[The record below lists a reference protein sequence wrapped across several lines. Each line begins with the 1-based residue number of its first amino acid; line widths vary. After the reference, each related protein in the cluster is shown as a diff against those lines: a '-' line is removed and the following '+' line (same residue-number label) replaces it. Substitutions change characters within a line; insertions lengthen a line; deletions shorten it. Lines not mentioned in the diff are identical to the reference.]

1 MDAPMRQHEYQLKT
15 FVHRVLAL
23 RLLVAGLIVA
33 VAFGAIA
40 YARGYERIGEAVVL
54 TARNGI
60 ERIRIDVRQLLE
72 NTNLELRVAIQQV
85 LDTQPDHPP
94 DRRNGQFVIVRF
106 YDPHGAALAEHV
118 VPIGTDAATLTHILE
133 TGSKQFPTD
142 DKLWQ
147 QRIEIAGHPYIH
159 MVMPVMDR
167 HGALAVYAEGLFRV
181 SEEAV
186 AQVRRTAMQT
196 ALYVSLIVLATALL
210 LYPVILT
217 LMRRLAH
224 YSESLLTANLEVL
237 EVLGSAIAKRDSDT
251 DAHNYRVTLY
261 SLRLAEATGLNAER
275 VRALI
280 KGAFLHDVGKIGVRD
295 NILHK
300 PARLDVEEFRIMQT
314 HVDHGLD
321 IVHRSRWLADAEDV
335 VGSHHEKFDG
345 SGYPKQLA
353 GEAIP
358 LEARIFAIA
367 DVFDALT
374 SRRPY
379 KEPLSFDETM
389 QILESGRGQ
398 HFDPAL
404 LDHFAAIARELYDR
418 YCGRDDDGLRE
429 EVRTVVGRFF
439 VGGLET
445 LRY

>member
-1 MDAPMRQHEYQLKT
+1 MPQREYQLKT

-23 RLLVAGLIVA
+23 RLLAAGVIVA
-33 VAFGAIA
+33 VVFGAIT
-40 YARGYERIGEAVVL
+40 YVRGYERIGEAVVL

-60 ERIRIDVRQLLE
+60 ERIRSEVRRLLD
-72 NTNLELRVAIQQV
+72 TTTLDARVAIQQV
-85 LDTQPDHPP
+85 LDTETAYRP
-94 DRRNGQFVIVRF
+94 DRRYGQFAYVRF
-106 YDPHGAALAEHV
+106 YDTRGTGLGERVA
-118 VPIGTDAATLTHILE
+118 PIDTDAATLTRIIGAD
-133 TGSKQFPTD
+133 TQRFPD
-142 DKLWQ
+142 ADELWQ
-147 QRIEIAGHPYIH
+147 QNIEIAGHPYIH
-159 MVMPVMDR
+159 LVMPVMDR
-167 HGALAVYAEGLFRV
+167 HGTLAVYAEGLFRV
-181 SEEAV
+181 SEEAM
-186 AQVRRTAMQT
+186 AQVRRTAVQT
-196 ALYVSLIVLATALL
+196 ALYVNLIVLATTLL

-217 LMRRLAH
+217 LMRRLAR
-224 YSESLLTANLEVL
+224 YSESLLAANLEVL

-261 SLRLAEATGLNAER
+261 SLRLAKAAGLDTER
-275 VRALI
+275 TRALI
-280 KGAFLHDVGKIGVRD
+280 KGSFLHDVGKIGVRD
-295 NILHK
+295 HILHK
-300 PARLDVEEFRIMQT
+300 PGRLDADEFRIMQT

-321 IVHRSRWLADAEDV
+321 IVHRSRWLADAVDV

-345 SGYPKQLA
+345 SGYPKQTA

-389 QILESGRGQ
+389 QILESGRNK

-418 YCGRDDDGLRE
+418 YCGRDDDGLRD
-429 EVRTVVGRFF
+429 EVRAVVGRFF

>member
-1 MDAPMRQHEYQLKT
+1 MRQREYKLKI

-23 RLLVAGLIVA
+23 RLLAGGVIVA

-40 YARGYERIGEAVVL
+40 YARGYERIGDVVVL

-60 ERIRIDVRQLLE
+60 ERVRIDVRRLLD
-72 NTNLELRVAIQQV
+72 TSRLDLRAAIQQV
-85 LDTQPDHPP
+85 LDAQLDQPP
-94 DRRNGQFVIVRF
+94 DRRYGQFAYARF
-106 YDPHGAALAEHV
+106 YDTRGAVLGERV
-118 VPIGTDAATLTHILE
+118 KPVNTDGATLTRLIGA
-133 TGSKQFPTD
+133 GSQRFPAAD
-142 DKLWQ
+142 EVWLQNID
-147 QRIEIAGHPYIH
+147 IAGHPYIH
-159 MVMPVMDR
+159 TVMPVIDR
-167 HGALAVYAEGLFRV
+167 HGTLAAYAEGLFRV
-181 SEEAV
+181 SEEAM
-186 AQVRRTAMQT
+186 AQVRRTALQT
-196 ALYVSLIVLATALL
+196 ALYVGLIVLATALL

-217 LMRRLAH
+217 LMRRLAS
-224 YSESLLTANLEVL
+224 YSESLLASNLETL

-261 SLRLAEATGLNAER
+261 SLRLAEAVGLDAER

-300 PARLDVEEFRIMQT
+300 PTRLNAEEFRIMQT

-321 IVHRSRWLADAEDV
+321 IVHRSRWLADAENV

-353 GEAIP
+353 GEAIAI
-358 LEARIFAIA
+358 EARIFAIA

-379 KEPLSFDETM
+379 KKPLSFDETM
-389 QILESGRGQ
+389 TILESGRGL
-398 HFDPAL
+398 HFDPVL
-404 LDHFAAIARELYDR
+404 LDRFAALARALYDS
-418 YCGRDDDGLRE
+418 YCGRDDDGLRD
-429 EVRTVVGRFF
+429 EVRAVVDRFF

>member
-1 MDAPMRQHEYQLKT
+1 MRQREYQLKT

-23 RLLVAGLIVA
+23 RLLATGVVVA

-40 YARGYERIGEAVVL
+40 YARGYERIGEAVAL
-54 TARNGI
+54 TAHNGI
-60 ERIRIDVRQLLE
+60 ERIRIEVRRLLD
-72 NTNLELRVAIQQV
+72 TTTLAPRVAMQQA
-85 LDTQPDHPP
+85 LDAQPDLPP
-94 DRRNGQFVIVRF
+94 DRRNGQFAAVRF
-106 YDPHGAALAEHV
+106 YDPRGAALAERV
-118 VPIGTDAATLTHILE
+118 VPIDTDAATLARILDS
-133 TGSKQFPTD
+133 GARRFPGAGE
-142 DKLWQ
+142 LWQ
-147 QRIEIAGHPYIH
+147 QNIDIAGHPYIH
-159 MVMPVMDR
+159 LVMPVIDR
-167 HGALAVYAEGLFRV
+167 HGALTVYAEGLFRV
-181 SEEAV
+181 SEEAM
-186 AQVRRTAMQT
+186 AQVRRTALQT
-196 ALYVSLIVLATALL
+196 ALYVNLIVLATTLL

-217 LMRRLAH
+217 LMHRLAR
-224 YSESLLTANLEVL
+224 YSESLLAANLEVL

-261 SLRLAEATGLNAER
+261 SLRLAEAAGLNAER

-280 KGAFLHDVGKIGVRD
+280 KGAFLHDVGKIGIRD
-295 NILHK
+295 HILHK
-300 PARLDVEEFRIMQT
+300 PARLDADEFRIMQT

-321 IVHRSRWLADAEDV
+321 IVQRSRWLADAEDV
-335 VGSHHEKFDG
+335 VGSHHEKYDG
-345 SGYPKQLA
+345 SGYPKQTA
-353 GEAIP
+353 GDAIP

-389 QILESGRGQ
+389 QILDSGRGQ

-404 LDHFAAIARELYDR
+404 LDHFATIARALYDR
-418 YCGRDDDGLRE
+418 YCGRDDEGLRD
-429 EVRTVVGRFF
+429 EVRAVVGRFF

>member
-1 MDAPMRQHEYQLKT
+1 MRQREYQLKT

-23 RLLVAGLIVA
+23 RLLAAGVIVA

-40 YARGYERIGEAVVL
+40 YVRGYERIGEAVVM
-54 TARNGI
+54 TARGGI
-60 ERIRIDVRQLLE
+60 ERIRVDVRRLLD
-72 NTNLELRVAIQQV
+72 TTTLDTRVAIQQV
-85 LDTQPDHPP
+85 LDAQVGHPP
-94 DRRNGQFVIVRF
+94 DRRYGQFAAVRF
-106 YDPHGAALAEHV
+106 HDPRGAALAERV
-118 VPIGTDAATLTHILE
+118 VPIDTDAATLTRILDS
-133 TGSKQFPTD
+133 GAPRFPVAD
-142 DKLWQ
+142 ALWQ
-147 QRIEIAGHPYIH
+147 QSIDIAGHPYLH
-159 MVMPVMDR
+159 LVMPVMDR

-181 SEEAV
+181 SEEAM
-186 AQVRRTAMQT
+186 AQVRRTAVQT
-196 ALYVSLIVLATALL
+196 ALYVNLIVLATTLL

-217 LMRRLAH
+217 LMRRLAR
-224 YSESLLTANLEVL
+224 YSESLLAANLEVL

-261 SLRLAEATGLNAER
+261 ALRLAEAAGLDTER

-345 SGYPKQLA
+345 SGYPRQLA

-379 KEPLSFDETM
+379 KEPLSYDETM
-389 QILESGRGQ
+389 KILEAGRGQ

-404 LDHFAAIARELYDR
+404 LDHFGAIAHALYDR
-418 YCGRDDDGLRE
+418 YCGRDDDGLRAA
-429 EVRTVVGRFF
+429 VRTVVGRFF

>member
-1 MDAPMRQHEYQLKT
+1 MRQREYQLKT

-23 RLLVAGLIVA
+23 RLLAAGMIVA

-60 ERIRIDVRQLLE
+60 ERIRLDVRRLLD
-72 NTNLELRVAIQQV
+72 TTALDMRSAIQQV
-85 LDTQPDHPP
+85 LDTEPAYRP
-94 DRRNGQFVIVRF
+94 DRRYGQFAYVRF
-106 YDPHGAALAEHV
+106 YDTRGTGLGERV
-118 VPIGTDAATLTHILE
+118 TPIDTDAATLTRIVGAD
-133 TGSKQFPTD
+133 TQRFPGAD
-142 DKLWQ
+142 ELWQ
-147 QRIEIAGHPYIH
+147 QNIDIAGHPYIH
-159 MVMPVMDR
+159 MVMPVIDR
-167 HGALAVYAEGLFRV
+167 HGALAAYAEGLFRV
-181 SEEAV
+181 SEEAM
-186 AQVRRTAMQT
+186 AQVRRTAVQT
-196 ALYVSLIVLATALL
+196 ALYVNLIVLATTLL

-217 LMRRLAH
+217 LMRRLAR
-224 YSESLLTANLEVL
+224 YSESLLAANLEVL

-261 SLRLAEATGLNAER
+261 SLRLAEAAGLNAER

-295 NILHK
+295 HILHK
-300 PARLDVEEFRIMQT
+300 PARLDAEEFRIMQT

-321 IVHRSRWLADAEDV
+321 IVHRSRWLADAEEV

-358 LEARIFAIA
+358 LEARIFALA

-389 QILESGRGQ
+389 QILEAGRGK

-404 LDHFAAIARELYDR
+404 LDHFGAIARTLYDS
-418 YCGRDDDGLRE
+418 YCGRDDDGLRD
-429 EVRTVVGRFF
+429 EVRAVVGRFF

>member
-1 MDAPMRQHEYQLKT
+1 MRQREYQLKT

-23 RLLVAGLIVA
+23 RLLAAGVIVA
-33 VAFGAIA
+33 VVFGAIT
-40 YARGYERIGEAVVL
+40 YVRGYERIGEAVVL

-60 ERIRIDVRQLLE
+60 ERIRADVRRLLD
-72 NTNLELRVAIQQV
+72 TTTLAPRVAIQQV
-85 LDTQPDHPP
+85 LDAQPDQPP
-94 DRRNGQFVIVRF
+94 DRRNGQFAAVRF
-106 YDPHGAALAEHV
+106 HDPRGAALAERV
-118 VPIGTDAATLTHILE
+118 VPIDTDAATLTRILDS
-133 TGSKQFPTD
+133 GAPHFPGAD
-142 DKLWQ
+142 ELWQ
-147 QRIEIAGHPYIH
+147 QNIDIAGHPYIH
-159 MVMPVMDR
+159 LVMPVMDR

-181 SEEAV
+181 SEEAM
-186 AQVRRTAMQT
+186 AQVRRTALQT
-196 ALYVSLIVLATALL
+196 ALYVNLIVLATTLL

-217 LMRRLAH
+217 LMRRLAR
-224 YSESLLTANLEVL
+224 YSESLLAANLEVL

-261 SLRLAEATGLNAER
+261 SLRLAEAAGLNTER

-280 KGAFLHDVGKIGVRD
+280 KGAFLHDVGKIGIRD

-300 PARLDVEEFRIMQT
+300 PARLDADEFRVMQT

-345 SGYPKQLA
+345 SGYPKQTA
-353 GEAIP
+353 GDAIP

-379 KEPLSFDETM
+379 KEPLSYDETM
-389 QILESGRGQ
+389 KILEAGRGQ

-404 LDHFAAIARELYDR
+404 LDHFAAIARALYDS
-418 YCGRDDDGLRE
+418 YCGRDDDGLRD

>member
-1 MDAPMRQHEYQLKT
+1 MRRNGYALKT

-23 RLLVAGLIVA
+23 RLLAAGAIVA

-40 YARGYERIGEAVVL
+40 YARGYERIGDAVVL

-60 ERIRIDVRQLLE
+60 EWIRVDVRRLLD
-72 NTNLELRVAIQQV
+72 TTTLDLRAAVQQV
-85 LDTQPDHPP
+85 LDARSAHQTDQ
-94 DRRNGQFVIVRF
+94 RNGQFAYVRF
-106 YDPHGAALAEHV
+106 YDTRGSILGEHAQ
-118 VPIGTDAATLTHILE
+118 PMGTDTATLLRPVSATPQ
-133 TGSKQFPTD
+133 QFPKTD
-142 DKLWQ
+142 EPWQ
-147 QRIEIAGHPYIH
+147 QHVDISGHPYLH
-159 MVMPVMDR
+159 LVVPVNNPR
-167 HGALAVYAEGLFRV
+167 AELVAYAEGLFRV
-181 SEEAV
+181 SDEAV
-186 AQVRRTAMQT
+186 LQVRRAALQT
-196 ALYVSLIVLATALL
+196 ALYVGLIVFATALL

-217 LMRRLAH
+217 LMRRLAS
-224 YSESLLTANLEVL
+224 YSESLLASNLETL

-261 SLRLAEATGLNAER
+261 ALRLAEATGLDADR

-280 KGAFLHDVGKIGVRD
+280 KGAFLHDVGKIGIRD
-295 NILHK
+295 HILHK
-300 PARLDVEEFRIMQT
+300 PGRLDADEFRIMQA

-321 IVHRSRWLADAEDV
+321 IVRRSRWLEDAEDV

-345 SGYPKQLA
+345 SGYPKQMA

-358 LEARIFAIA
+358 VEARIFAIA

-379 KEPLSFDETM
+379 KEPLSFEETM
-389 QILESGRGQ
+389 KILESGRGQ

-404 LDHFAAIARELYDR
+404 LDSFGGVARELYDR
-418 YCGRDDDGLRE
+418 YGGRDDERLRE
-429 EVRTVVGRFF
+429 ELRATVNRFF
-439 VGGLET
+439 VGGIET

>member
-1 MDAPMRQHEYQLKT
+1 MRRREYKLKA

-23 RLLVAGLIVA
+23 RLLAAGVIVA

-40 YARGYERIGEAVVL
+40 YARGYERIGEAVAL
-54 TARNGI
+54 PARHGI
-60 ERIRIDVRQLLE
+60 ERIRVDVRRLLD
-72 NTNLELRVAIQQV
+72 TTTLDLRVAVQKA
-85 LDTQPDHPP
+85 LDAQPDHPP
-94 DRRNGQFVIVRF
+94 DRRNGQFAVVRF
-106 YDPHGAALAEHV
+106 YDTRGAALAERV
-118 VPIGTDAATLTHILE
+118 LLTDTDAATLTRTL
-133 TGSKQFPTD
+133 GAGVPRFPGAD
-142 DKLWQ
+142 ELWQ
-147 QRIEIAGHPYIH
+147 QNIEIARHPYIH
-159 MVMPVMDR
+159 MVMPVLDR
-167 HGALAVYAEGLFRV
+167 HGALAAYAEGLFRV

-186 AQVRRTAMQT
+186 AQVRRTSLQT
-196 ALYVSLIVLATALL
+196 AFYVGLIVLATALL

-224 YSESLLTANLEVL
+224 YSEGLLAANLEIL

-261 SLRLAEATGLNAER
+261 SLRLAEAAGLDAER
-275 VRALI
+275 TRALI
-280 KGAFLHDVGKIGVRD
+280 KGAFLHDVGKIGIRD
-295 NILHK
+295 HILHK

-321 IVHRSRWLADAEDV
+321 IVQRSRWLADAEDV

-345 SGYPKQLA
+345 SGYPRQIA
-353 GEAIP
+353 GAAIP
-358 LEARIFAIA
+358 AEARIFAIA

-389 QILESGRGQ
+389 KILETGRGQ

-404 LDHFAAIARELYDR
+404 LDHFGSIARALYDS
-418 YCGRDDDGLRE
+418 YCGRDDDGLRD

-439 VGGLET
+439 IGGLET
-445 LRY
+445 LRYE

>member
-1 MDAPMRQHEYQLKT
+1 MRQREYQLKT

-23 RLLVAGLIVA
+23 RLLAAGVIVA
-33 VAFGAIA
+33 VVFGAIA

-60 ERIRIDVRQLLE
+60 ERIRIDVRRLLD
-72 NTNLELRVAIQQV
+72 TTTLAPRVAIQQV
-85 LDTQPDHPP
+85 LDAQPDHPP
-94 DRRNGQFVIVRF
+94 DRRNGQFAMVRF
-106 YDPHGAALAEHV
+106 HDPRGAALAERV
-118 VPIGTDAATLTHILE
+118 VPIDTDAATLIRTFDSGTRRFPG
-133 TGSKQFPTD
+133 TGE
-142 DKLWQ
+142 LWQ
-147 QRIEIAGHPYIH
+147 QNIDIAGHPYIH
-159 MVMPVMDR
+159 LVMPVMDR
-167 HGALAVYAEGLFRV
+167 HGSLTVYAEGLFRV
-181 SEEAV
+181 SEEAM
-186 AQVRRTAMQT
+186 AQVRRTAVQT
-196 ALYVSLIVLATALL
+196 ALYVSLIVLATTLL

-217 LMRRLAH
+217 LMRRLAR
-224 YSESLLTANLEVL
+224 YSESLLAANLEVL

-261 SLRLAEATGLNAER
+261 SLRLAEAAGLNAER

-280 KGAFLHDVGKIGVRD
+280 KGAFLHDVGKIGIRD
-295 NILHK
+295 HILHK
-300 PARLDVEEFRIMQT
+300 PARLDADEFRVMQT

-321 IVHRSRWLADAEDV
+321 IVQRSRWLADAEDV
-335 VGSHHEKFDG
+335 VGSHHEKYDG
-345 SGYPKQLA
+345 SGYPKQTA
-353 GEAIP
+353 GDAIP

-379 KEPLSFDETM
+379 KEPLSYDETM

-404 LDHFAAIARELYDR
+404 LDHFAVIARALYDR
-418 YCGRDDDGLRE
+418 YCGRDDDGLRD
-429 EVRTVVGRFF
+429 EVRAVVGRFF

>member
-1 MDAPMRQHEYQLKT
+1 MRQREYQLKT
-15 FVHRVLAL
+15 FVHQVLAL
-23 RLLVAGLIVA
+23 RLLAAGVIVA
-33 VAFGAIA
+33 LAFGAIA

-54 TARNGI
+54 TARGGI
-60 ERIRIDVRQLLE
+60 ERIRLDVRRLLD
-72 NTNLELRVAIQQV
+72 TTTLAPRVAMQQV
-85 LDTQPDHPP
+85 LDAQPDQAP
-94 DRRNGQFVIVRF
+94 DRRNGQFAAVRF
-106 YDPHGAALAEHV
+106 HDPRGAALAERV
-118 VPIGTDAATLTHILE
+118 VPIDTDAATLTRVLDNGAPRHPRADE
-133 TGSKQFPTD
+133 
-142 DKLWQ
+142 LWQ
-147 QRIEIAGHPYIH
+147 QNITIAGHPYIH
-159 MVMPVMDR
+159 LVMPVMDR

-181 SEEAV
+181 SEEAMV
-186 AQVRRTAMQT
+186 QVRRTALQT
-196 ALYVSLIVLATALL
+196 ALYVSLIVFATALL

-224 YSESLLTANLEVL
+224 YSESLLAANLEVL

-261 SLRLAEATGLNAER
+261 SLRLAETAGLNAER
-275 VRALI
+275 MRALI

-300 PARLDVEEFRIMQT
+300 PARLDAEEFRIMQT

-321 IVHRSRWLADAEDV
+321 IVQRSRWLADAEDV
-335 VGSHHEKFDG
+335 VGSHHEKYDG

-379 KEPLSFDETM
+379 KEPLSYEETM
-389 QILESGRGQ
+389 KILEAGRSQ

-404 LDHFAAIARELYDR
+404 LDYFAAIARALYDT
-418 YCGRDDDGLRE
+418 YCGRDDDRLRD
-429 EVRTVVGRFF
+429 EVRAVVGRFF

>member
-1 MDAPMRQHEYQLKT
+1 MRQREYQLKT

-23 RLLVAGLIVA
+23 RLMAAGVIVA

-40 YARGYERIGEAVVL
+40 YARGYERIGDAVVL

-60 ERIRIDVRQLLE
+60 ERIRVEVRRLLD
-72 NTNLELRVAIQQV
+72 TTTLDARVAIQQV
-85 LDTQPDHPP
+85 LDIQTGHPP
-94 DRRNGQFVIVRF
+94 DRRYGQFVAVRF
-106 YDPHGAALAEHV
+106 YDPRGAALAERV
-118 VPIGTDAATLTHILE
+118 VPIDTDAATLTRTLDS
-133 TGSKQFPTD
+133 GAPRFPGAD
-142 DKLWQ
+142 ELWQ
-147 QRIEIAGHPYIH
+147 QNVDIAGHPYIH
-159 MVMPVMDR
+159 VVMPVMDR
-167 HGALAVYAEGLFRV
+167 HGALAAYAEGLFRV

-186 AQVRRTAMQT
+186 AQVRRTALQT

-217 LMRRLAH
+217 LMRRLAR
-224 YSESLLTANLEVL
+224 YSESLLAANLEVL

-261 SLRLAEATGLNAER
+261 SLRLAEAAGLDTGR

-300 PARLDVEEFRIMQT
+300 PAKLDADEFRIMQT

-321 IVHRSRWLADAEDV
+321 IVQRSRWLADAEDV

-379 KEPLSFDETM
+379 KEPLSYDETM
-389 QILESGRGQ
+389 GILEAGRGQ

-404 LDHFAAIARELYDR
+404 LDHFAAIVRALYDR

-429 EVRTVVGRFF
+429 EVRAVVGRFF
-439 VGGLET
+439 TGGLET

>member
-1 MDAPMRQHEYQLKT
+1 MLQRDYQLKT

-23 RLLVAGLIVA
+23 RLLAAGVIVA
-33 VAFGAIA
+33 VVFGAIT
-40 YARGYERIGEAVVL
+40 YVRGYERIGEAVVL

-60 ERIRIDVRQLLE
+60 ERIRVDVRRLLD
-72 NTNLELRVAIQQV
+72 TTTLDVRAAIQQV
-85 LDTQPDHPP
+85 LDTETAYRP
-94 DRRNGQFVIVRF
+94 DRRYGQFAVVRF
-106 YDPHGAALAEHV
+106 YDTRGTGLGERV
-118 VPIGTDAATLTHILE
+118 VPIDTDAATLTRILDSG
-133 TGSKQFPTD
+133 TLRFPGAD
-142 DKLWQ
+142 DLWQ
-147 QRIEIAGHPYIH
+147 QSIDIAGHPYIH
-159 MVMPVMDR
+159 LVMPVMDR

-186 AQVRRTAMQT
+186 AQVRRTALEN
-196 ALYVSLIVLATALL
+196 ALYVNLIVLATALL

-217 LMRRLAH
+217 LMRRLAR
-224 YSESLLTANLEVL
+224 YSESLLASNLETL

-261 SLRLAEATGLNAER
+261 SLRLAGAAGLDTER
-275 VRALI
+275 TRALI
-280 KGAFLHDVGKIGVRD
+280 KGSFLHDVGKIGVRD
-295 NILHK
+295 HILHK
-300 PARLDVEEFRIMQT
+300 PGRLDADEFRIMQT

-321 IVHRSRWLADAEDV
+321 IVQRSRWLADAVDI

-345 SGYPKQLA
+345 SGYPKQTA

-379 KEPLSFDETM
+379 KEPLSFEETM
-389 QILESGRGQ
+389 QILESGRSK

-404 LDHFAAIARELYDR
+404 LDHFGSIARELYDR
-418 YCGRDDDGLRE
+418 YCGRDDDGLRD
-429 EVRTVVGRFF
+429 EVRAVVGRFF

>member
-1 MDAPMRQHEYQLKT
+1 
-15 FVHRVLAL
+15 
-23 RLLVAGLIVA
+23 
-33 VAFGAIA
+33 
-40 YARGYERIGEAVVL
+40 
-54 TARNGI
+54 
-60 ERIRIDVRQLLE
+60 
-72 NTNLELRVAIQQV
+72 
-85 LDTQPDHPP
+85 
-94 DRRNGQFVIVRF
+94 
-106 YDPHGAALAEHV
+106 
-118 VPIGTDAATLTHILE
+118 
-133 TGSKQFPTD
+133 
-142 DKLWQ
+142 
-147 QRIEIAGHPYIH
+147 
-159 MVMPVMDR
+159 
-167 HGALAVYAEGLFRV
+167 
-181 SEEAV
+181 
-186 AQVRRTAMQT
+186 
-196 ALYVSLIVLATALL
+196 
-210 LYPVILT
+210 
-217 LMRRLAH
+217 
-224 YSESLLTANLEVL
+224 
-237 EVLGSAIAKRDSDT
+237 
-251 DAHNYRVTLY
+251 
-261 SLRLAEATGLNAER
+261 LRLAEATGLNAER

-358 LEARIFAIA
+358 LEARIFALA

>member
-1 MDAPMRQHEYQLKT
+1 MQHRDYQLKT

-23 RLLVAGLIVA
+23 RLLSAGVIVA

-40 YARGYERIGEAVVL
+40 YARGYERIGEAVEL

-60 ERIRIDVRQLLE
+60 ERIRVEVRRLLD
-72 NTNLELRVAIQQV
+72 TTTLDARVAIQQV
-85 LDTQPDHPP
+85 LDAQSDHPP
-94 DRRNGQFVIVRF
+94 DQRNGQFAMVRF
-106 YDPHGAALAEHV
+106 YDPRGAALAERV
-118 VPIGTDAATLTHILE
+118 TPIGTDAATLTHILD
-133 TGSKQFPTD
+133 TGTKKFPNAD
-142 DKLWQ
+142 ALWQ
-147 QRIEIAGHPYIH
+147 KRVDIAGQPYIH

-167 HGALAVYAEGLFRV
+167 HGVLAAYAEGLFRV
-181 SEEAV
+181 SEEAM
-186 AQVRRTAMQT
+186 AQVRRAALQT
-196 ALYVSLIVLATALL
+196 ALYVSLIVLVTALL

-321 IVHRSRWLADAEDV
+321 IVQRSRWLADAEDV

-353 GEAIP
+353 GETIP

-379 KEPLSFDETM
+379 KEPLSYDETM
-389 QILESGRGQ
+389 KILESGRGQ

-418 YCGRDDDGLRE
+418 YCGRDDDSLRA
-429 EVRTVVGRFF
+429 EVRAVVGRFF

>member
-1 MDAPMRQHEYQLKT
+1 MRRREYALKT
-15 FVHRVLAL
+15 YVHRVLAL
-23 RLLVAGLIVA
+23 RLLAAGVIVA
-33 VAFGAIA
+33 VVFGAIA
-40 YARGYERIGEAVVL
+40 YARGYERISDAVVL

-60 ERIRIDVRQLLE
+60 ERIRVDVRRL
-72 NTNLELRVAIQQV
+72 
-85 LDTQPDHPP
+85 LDTTTLDVRTAVQQALDSQPDHPP
-94 DRRNGQFVIVRF
+94 VYGQFAYVRF
-106 YDPHGAALAEHV
+106 YDTRGTGLGERVA
-118 VPIGTDAATLTHILE
+118 PIDTDAATLTRIIGAD
-133 TGSKQFPTD
+133 TQRFPGAD
-142 DKLWQ
+142 ELWQ
-147 QRIEIAGHPYIH
+147 QNIDIAGHPYIH
-159 MVMPVMDR
+159 MVMPVIDR
-167 HGALAVYAEGLFRV
+167 HGALAAYAEGLFRV

-186 AQVRRTAMQT
+186 AQVRRTALEN
-196 ALYVSLIVLATALL
+196 ALYVNLIVFATALL

-217 LMRRLAH
+217 LMRRLAR
-224 YSESLLTANLEVL
+224 YSESLLASNLETL

-261 SLRLAEATGLNAER
+261 SLRLAGAAGLDAER
-275 VRALI
+275 TRALI

-295 NILHK
+295 HILHK
-300 PARLDVEEFRIMQT
+300 PARLDADEFRIMQT

-321 IVHRSRWLADAEDV
+321 IVQRSRWLADAVDV

-345 SGYPKQLA
+345 SGYPKQIA

-379 KEPLSFDETM
+379 KEPLSFEETM
-389 QILESGRGQ
+389 QILESGRSK

-404 LDHFAAIARELYDR
+404 LDHFGAIARELYDR
-418 YCGRDDDGLRE
+418 YCGRDDDGLRD
-429 EVRTVVGRFF
+429 EVRAVVGRFF

-445 LRY
+445 LRYE